1 MKKWLSVVTVVIT
14 FSLPAMADVDCS
26 SVTVCTLDRGD
37 GLCHPAVL
45 FNVVADQTVTGT
57 FSACD
62 DDQCLGMCSDPQS
75 FAFDLMAGPSGV
87 FLTSF
92 LYHLVDTMGHR
103 RLRPCLRGASLRH
116 AELSDGRGGIP
127 AGNCR
132 QPIVSPSPVL
142 SPLPSLYGQRAL
154 LWMRMMFGSG
164 ALSVLLLAA
173 AAQAAPE
180 PVWKFDAGG

>member
-87 FLTSF
+87 FLTFTDEPPFCTTLSTQWGIDACD
-92 LYHLVDTMGHR
+92 LACGAHHCVTPNCPMG
-103 RLRPCLRGASLRH
+103 
-116 AELSDGRGGIP
+116 AEAYL
-127 AGNCR
+127 
-132 QPIVSPSPVL
+132 QEIVVN
-142 SPLPSLYGQRAL
+142 Q
-154 LWMRMMFGSG
+154 
-164 ALSVLLLAA
+164 
-173 AAQAAPE
+173 
-180 PVWKFDAGG
+180 